1 MVGLGE
7 KERFCR
13 RRCREEKRERQ
24 VLGHWSKSE
33 RGFRV
38 NLSFSAGSSSTTSS
52 WKIFLLFPIFLF
64 SEGQ

>member
-38 NLSFSAGSSSTTSS
+38 NLSFSAGSSSTTDS
-52 WKIFLLFPIFLF
+52 
-64 SEGQ
+64 